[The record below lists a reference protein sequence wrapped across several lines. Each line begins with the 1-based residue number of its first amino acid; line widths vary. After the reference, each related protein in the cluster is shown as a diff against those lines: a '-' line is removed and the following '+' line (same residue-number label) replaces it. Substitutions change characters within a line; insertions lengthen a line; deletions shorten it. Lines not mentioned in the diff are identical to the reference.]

1 MISVVQFHLLLAA
14 AALLIERMIGYP
26 DFMYRHIRHPVVWI
40 GTLIGLLDRKLN
52 RESDPP
58 WRRRAAGIATLVLLM
73 SLSGVP
79 AYVVAHALGTSPA
92 GLLFQAV
99 AAATLLAQRS
109 LMSHVRA
116 VETGLARGLGPGRA
130 AVAMIV
136 GRNPDSLDE
145 AGVARAAIES
155 LAENFSDGVVAP
167 AIWLAIFG
175 LPGIVLYKAINTA
188 DSMIGHRTARHECF
202 GWAAARVDD
211 VVNLPASR
219 LSALFILF
227 GGAVCKA
234 VPLCRCWSIVRRD
247 APRHRSPNA
256 GWPEAAMAAVL
267 ELRLA
272 GPRQYGETLIQDP
285 WMGEG
290 RAEAC
295 ASDIARALRVFV
307 GADMRLIALVAV
319 LAVLSGL

>member
-1 MISVVQFHLLLAA
+1 MISFVQSHLLLAA
-14 AALLIERMIGYP
+14 SALLIERSIGYP
-26 DFMYRHIRHPVVWI
+26 DFVYRHFRHPVVWM
-40 GTLIGLLDRKLN
+40 GALIGFLDRKLN

-58 WRRRAAGIATLVLLM
+58 RRRRTGGIAALVLLI
-73 SLSGVP
+73 SVSAIP
-79 AYVVAHALGTSPA
+79 AYLIAQFLGSGPV
-92 GLLFQAV
+92 GLVFQAL

-109 LMSHVRA
+109 LISHVRT
-116 VETGLARGLGPGRA
+116 VEAGLARGLGPGRV

-167 AIWLAIFG
+167 AVWLAILG

-188 DSMIGHRTARHECF
+188 DSMIGHRTARYESF
-202 GWAAARVDD
+202 GWAAARLDD
-211 VVNLPASR
+211 AVNLPASR
-219 LSALFILF
+219 LSALLVLF
-227 GGAVCKA
+227 AGAVCKNI
-234 VPLCRCWSIVRRD
+234 PLRRCWRIVRRD
-247 APRHRSPNA
+247 APLHRSPNA

-272 GPRQYGETLIQDP
+272 GPRQYGETLVRDA

-295 ASDIARALRVFV
+295 RSDIVRALRIFAC
-307 GADMRLIALVAV
+307 ADAGLIAMAVV
-319 LAVLSGL
+319 LAVLAGL